1 MNKFITAAEA
11 ATITKSNRKETVESE
26 LTSIYNVIVKSAN
39 NGDSYAYYCKQIS
52 DDALQYLRNA
62 GFDVETYD
70 IDTDGEYNAI
80 TW

>member
-1 MNKFITAAEA
+1 MNKFITAEEA
-11 ATITKSNRKETVESE
+11 ATITKSNGVESE

-70 IDTDGEYNAI
+70 IDTDELYNTI
-80 TW
+80 SW

>member
-1 MNKFITAAEA
+1 MNKFITAEEA
-11 ATITKSNRKETVESE
+11 ATITKSNGVESE

-70 IDTDGEYNAI
+70 IDTDELYNAI

>member
-1 MNKFITAAEA
+1 MNKFITAEEA
-11 ATITKSNRKETVESE
+11 ATITKSNGVESE

-39 NGDSYAYYCKQIS
+39 NGDSYAYYYKQIS

-70 IDTDGEYNAI
+70 IDTDELYNTI
-80 TW
+80 SW

>member
-1 MNKFITAAEA
+1 MNKFITAEEA
-11 ATITKSNRKETVESE
+11 ATITKSNHVESE

-52 DDALQYLRNA
+52 DGALQYLRNA

-70 IDTDGEYNAI
+70 IDTDELYNAI
-80 TW
+80 SW

>member
-1 MNKFITAAEA
+1 MNKFITAEEA
-11 ATITKSNRKETVESE
+11 ATITKSNGVESE

-70 IDTDGEYNAI
+70 IDTDELYNAI
-80 TW
+80 SW